1 MVAYLHRIFKYLTHR
16 KTDAVNAGEKSSA
29 QIGME
34 RVKLLEKYKIVEK

>member
-1 MVAYLHRIFKYLTHR
+1 MRSIQ
-16 KTDAVNAGEKSSA
+16 EKKDSA